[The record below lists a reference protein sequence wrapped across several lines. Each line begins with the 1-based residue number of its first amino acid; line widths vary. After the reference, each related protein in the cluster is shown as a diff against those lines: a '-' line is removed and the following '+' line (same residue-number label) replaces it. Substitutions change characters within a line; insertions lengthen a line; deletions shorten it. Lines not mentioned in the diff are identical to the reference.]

1 MKAGEVNYSIG
12 VLLPASSKTPP
23 ALGRI
28 APEPRRI
35 AQLAEQTAL
44 FNAQRW
50 FVRERAWI
58 NDQQMQLCRIP
69 APTFFEQARAEWFR
83 DRLNALGWDA
93 KIDRAGNVLAGRASE
108 SALPTLIV
116 SAHLDTVIAPKRP
129 EEVHFSPDGRLLG
142 PGSSDNGAGLAA
154 LLALARVLVESPGLS
169 HLASSL
175 LLVANVGE
183 EGEGNLSGMRFL
195 CKQTAQLAQIRAFLV
210 LDGPSTDHIT
220 AQALAS
226 RRFEISFAG
235 PGGHSWNDYG
245 TPNPVHAIGE
255 VISAFVQS
263 ADARLGAERRTR
275 CSYNFG
281 LVEGGTSVNSIP
293 SSARA
298 KLDLRS
304 EDPQLLDEIAGLLT
318 TAVERSLERE
328 NRDVRS
334 ERLTAKIK
342 ELGARPGG
350 KLPDN
355 APLLLTLQAVD
366 SYLNIR
372 TRVDCAS
379 TDANVPLS
387 MGLPA
392 VSIGAGG
399 QGGGAHTNQECYQ
412 PETRD
417 LGLRRILLALAAL
430 VDENRATEAGR
441 ISE

>member
-1 MKAGEVNYSIG
+1 LATQ
-12 VLLPASSKTPP
+12 SKTPP
-23 ALGRI
+23 AAGRVP
-28 APEPRRI
+28 ADPRRI
-35 AQLAEQTAL
+35 AQLAGQTGL
-44 FNAQRW
+44 FHAQRW
-50 FVRERAWI
+50 FARERAWI
-58 NDQQMQLCRIP
+58 TDQQLQLCRIP
-69 APTFFEQARAEWFR
+69 AATFFEQQRAEWFR
-83 DRLNALGWDA
+83 ARLSSLGWDA
-93 KIDRAGNVLAGRASE
+93 RLDRAGNVLASRIEADE
-108 SALPTLIV
+108 SPSLVV
-116 SAHLDTVIAPKRP
+116 SAHLDTVIAPNRP
-129 EEVHFSPDGRLLG
+129 EDVHFSPDGRLLG
-142 PGSSDNGAGLAA
+142 PGTSDNGAGLAA
-154 LLALARVLVESPGLS
+154 LLALARVLVETPDLT

-195 CKQTAQLAQIRAFLV
+195 CKQSAQLANVRAFIV

-255 VISAFVQS
+255 VISVFAQS
-263 ADARLGAERRTR
+263 ADARAGMEKRPR

-281 LVEGGTSVNSIP
+281 MVEGGTSVNSIP

-304 EDPQLLDEIAGLLT
+304 EDPLLLDEVAALLT
-318 TAVERSLERE
+318 AAVEHSLERE
-328 NRDVRS
+328 NRAARG
-334 ERLTAKIK
+334 ERLNAKIK
-342 ELGARPGG
+342 ELGSRPGG
-350 KLPDN
+350 KLPEN
-355 APLLLTLQAVD
+355 SPLLRTLQAVD
-366 SYLNIR
+366 AHLNIR
-372 TRVDCAS
+372 ARVDCAS

-399 QGGGAHTNQECYQ
+399 QGGGAHTSQEWYQ
-412 PETRD
+412 PDTRD

-430 VDENRATEAGR
+430 SEESAGH
-441 ISE
+441 

>member
-1 MKAGEVNYSIG
+1 V
-12 VLLPASSKTPP
+12 
-23 ALGRI
+23 
-28 APEPRRI
+28 PEPRRI
-35 AQLAEQTAL
+35 AQLAEQSAL

-58 NDQQMQLCRIP
+58 NDQQLQLCRIA
-69 APTFFEQARAEWFR
+69 APTFFEQQRAEWFR
-83 DRLNALGWDA
+83 DRLNALTWDA
-93 KIDRAGNVLAGRASE
+93 KIDKAGNVLATRTPCGEA
-108 SALPTLIV
+108 PTLIV
-116 SAHLDTVIAPKRP
+116 SAHLDTVIAPQRI
-129 EEVHFSPDGRLLG
+129 EEVHFSPDGRLVG

-154 LLALARVLVESPGLS
+154 LLALARVLAESPELWQ
-169 HLASSL
+169 LASSV

-195 CKQTAQLAQIRAFLV
+195 CKQTALLSKVRAFLV

-255 VISAFVQS
+255 VISAFAQS
-263 ADARLGAERRTR
+263 ADTRLGTERRTR

-318 TAVERSLERE
+318 AAVERSLERE

-342 ELGARPGG
+342 ELGSRPGG

-355 APLLLTLQAVD
+355 SPLLRTLQSVD
-366 SYLNIR
+366 SFLNIR
-372 TRVDCAS
+372 ARVDCAS

-399 QGGGAHTNQECYQ
+399 QGGGAHTNQEWYQ

-430 VDENRATEAGR
+430 AEESRVAEAAG
-441 ISE
+441 